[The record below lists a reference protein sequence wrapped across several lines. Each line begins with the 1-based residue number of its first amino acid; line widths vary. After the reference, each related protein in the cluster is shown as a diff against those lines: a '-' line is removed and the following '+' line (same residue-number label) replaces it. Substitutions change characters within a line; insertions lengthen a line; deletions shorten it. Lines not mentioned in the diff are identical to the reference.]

1 MKLRFCESQIEELEK
16 VYLDDQKKEK
26 YSEKRE
32 LENRLIALQS
42 TVQDQGYMNFCQL
55 RTLAEWKLPRTLH
68 NIDKNDIDDNSL
80 AFVEMITGQAFEAKP
95 DWAKLMTLT
104 VLPGVGESVAS
115 AILHFF
121 DTADYPIM
129 DRNAEWS
136 VCLDWNSGQ
145 IYPLWQEYVNYCR
158 KIANK
163 RGIKMRTLDRALWK
177 FPDTEEGKALR
188 KQNEKKHGC

>member
-16 VYLDDQKKEK
+16 AYLDDQKANYPKK
-26 YSEKRE
+26 WE
-32 LENRLIALQS
+32 LEERLIAMKPAIRKE
-42 TVQDQGYMNFCQL
+42 GCMNFDQL

-68 NIDKNDIDDNSL
+68 NIDKNDINDNSR

-115 AILHFF
+115 AILHLF

-129 DRNAEWS
+129 DINAEWS
-136 VCLDWNSGQ
+136 VGFDWNSGQ

-158 KIANK
+158 DIANR